1 MLCELIYILLVWG
14 VGTPLFGEI
23 QMFWNE
29 LLISLLDTALIIIS
43 FCSIFVFIS
52 MICSEIT
59 LSTAICIILFVVMF
73 ILQAVF
79 GSTASSPKYITNTYW
94 DENGNGHIISQE
106 PNPNYPGEG
115 KVKMARVIYFL
126 IPQGQAM
133 EVDAGNPEYLRQMPI
148 YSAIIIIVIN
158 ALGIYIFL
166 KKELK

>member
-1 MLCELIYILLVWG
+1 MS
-14 VGTPLFGEI
+14 
-23 QMFWNE
+23 WNE

-43 FCSIFVFIS
+43 FCSIFVFAS
-52 MICSEIT
+52 MVCSEIT

-79 GSTASSPKYITNTYW
+79 GLTANSPKYITNTYW
-94 DENGNGHIISQE
+94 DENGNAHIISQE
-106 PNPNYPGEG
+106 PNPNYPGEE
-115 KVKMARVIYFL
+115 KVKMARVFYFL

-158 ALGIYIFL
+158 ALGIFVFS